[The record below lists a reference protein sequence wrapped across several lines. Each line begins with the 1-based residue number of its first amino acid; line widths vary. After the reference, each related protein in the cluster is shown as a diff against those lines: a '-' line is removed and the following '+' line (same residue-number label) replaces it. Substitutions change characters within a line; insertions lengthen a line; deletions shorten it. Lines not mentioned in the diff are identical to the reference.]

1 MSMRILNTCTI
12 VAAALATGCPSSGGG
27 EQDDTEGVDPSA
39 PGSDDDGGS
48 GTAGTGPMA
57 TTGGEPTPTSGPPST
72 SGEPDDDT
80 AIPEPPIDFDLGVLP
95 DAPMLSQ
102 SCTKVDFMFVIDNSG
117 SMGSYQANVVAN
129 FPAFIDGIQNSLEDV
144 QSYQVGVITSDVYTP
159 NKPGCNTALSSLV
172 VQTDFSG
179 SNAIC
184 GTGPGM
190 TYADGY
196 NFMTENDDLAT
207 TFSCAA
213 SVGTSG
219 SGFERPMQAVVE
231 AVQRVDGDPGECNE
245 GYLREDALLVI
256 VVITDEADG
265 PGDPDGA
272 AGTATSLGDPVSW
285 YDDVVAAKGGIPE
298 NVVAL
303 AMVNSAGGPCPPTF
317 PTEDGGNIAT
327 WAQMFGPNGFVG
339 GICEPDYGPVFQQA
353 IGVIDEACENYIP
366 PG

>member
-1 MSMRILNTCTI
+1 MTI
-12 VAAALATGCPSSGGG
+12 PRTRSTLLSVALALGCGASEGTPA
-27 EQDDTEGVDPSA
+27 DDTEGVDPSA
-39 PGSDDDGGS
+39 PGGDDDGGS

-144 QSYQVGVITSDVYTP
+144 QSYQVGVITSDQYSP
-159 NKPGCNTALSSLV
+159 NIAVPDCRQLSSLV
-172 VQTDFSG
+172 VQTGGTQS
-179 SNAIC
+179 SNQLC
-184 GTGPGM
+184 GTGAGG

-196 NFMTENDDLAT
+196 RFMTENDDLPT

-213 SVGTSG
+213 QIGTSG
-219 SGFERPMQAVVE
+219 DAIERPMQAIVE
-231 AVQRVDGDPGECNE
+231 AVQKIEGDPGECNE
-245 GYLREDALLVI
+245 GYLRDDALLVI

-265 PGDPDGA
+265 PGDPEG
-272 AGTATSLGDPVSW
+272 ATSLGDPVTW
-285 YDDVVAAKGGIPE
+285 YDEVVAAKGGIPE

-303 AMVNSAGGPCPPTF
+303 AITNYAGGPCPPSAF
-317 PTEDGGNIAT
+317 GIDDGANLVT
-327 WAQMFGPNGFVG
+327 WAQMFGPNGFVA
-339 GICEPDYGPVFQQA
+339 GICEPDYGPVFEQA
-353 IGVIDEACENYIP
+353 IAVIDEACENYIP